1 MSILAGSPIG
11 AELLDRPDADP
22 AAVRLSLQN
31 IARANALFGGWS
43 ALRWGLRH
51 LLDGLAPATVTL
63 LDIGTGAGDLPRR
76 AERWALRRAIRL
88 RAIGVERHP
97 AAAILAAES
106 GLPTILG
113 CGSAIPLR
121 DGGVDIVTLSQV
133 AHHLAPEAL
142 ATVAREMTR
151 VARIGVVLADLRP
164 APWAGP
170 GYRVAGALLGFD
182 RYTVE
187 DGITSLRR
195 GYSRDSLAQQL
206 AVAGITP
213 RIAVRL
219 APRIVAVWRTDGGR
233 P

>member
-1 MSILAGSPIG
+1 MTLLAGSPIG
-11 AELLDRPDADP
+11 EELLDRPDADP
-22 AAVRLSLQN
+22 AAVRLSLLN

-43 ALRWGLRH
+43 ALRWGLRR
-51 LLDGLAPATVTL
+51 LLQPPAGRPVTL
-63 LDIGTGAGDLPRR
+63 LDIGTGAGDLPQRAQRWGARR
-76 AERWALRRAIRL
+76 GVILRTFGIERI
-88 RAIGVERHP
+88 P
-97 AAAILAAES
+97 AAAALAAES
-106 GLPTILG
+106 GLPTVLA
-113 CGSAIPLR
+113 CGSRIPMR
-121 DGGVDIVTLSQV
+121 DASVDIVTLSQV

-164 APWAGP
+164 AAWAGW
-170 GYRVAGALLGFD
+170 GYRLAGAVLGFD

-195 GYSRDSLAQQL
+195 GYSRESLAQQL
-206 AVAGITP
+206 AAAGITP

-219 APRIVAVWRTDGGR
+219 APRIVAVWRTDGGT

>member
-1 MSILAGSPIG
+1 MSALAGSPIG
-11 AELLDRPDADP
+11 EDLLDRPDADP

-43 ALRWGLRH
+43 AVRWGLRR
-51 LLDGLAPATVTL
+51 LLEGRASATLTL

-76 AERWALRRAIRL
+76 AERWARRRGVRL
-88 RAIGVERHP
+88 ECFGLERNP
-97 AAAILAAES
+97 TAASLAAETS
-106 GLPTILG
+106 MLTILG

-133 AHHLAPEAL
+133 AHHLAPDAL

-164 APWAGP
+164 AAWAGP

-195 GYSRDSLAQQL
+195 GYSRESLAQQL

-219 APRIVAVWRTDGGR
+219 APRIIAVWRTDGGR

>member
-164 APWAGP
+164 APWAGI

>member
-1 MSILAGSPIG
+1 VSVLAGSPIG
-11 AELLDRPDADP
+11 EELLDRPDADP

-51 LLDGLAPATVTL
+51 LLDGRAPTPVSL
-63 LDIGTGAGDLPRR
+63 LDVGTGAGDLPHR
-76 AERWALRRAIRL
+76 AERWARRRGIQL
-88 RAIGVERHP
+88 QGFGLERNP
-97 AAAILAAES
+97 SAASLAAETS
-106 GLPTILG
+106 LPTILG

-121 DGGVDIVTLSQV
+121 DRAVDIVTLSQV

-142 ATVAREMTR
+142 ATVVREMTR

-164 APWAGP
+164 AAWAGV
-170 GYRVAGALLGFD
+170 GYRLAGALLGFD

-195 GYSRDSLAQQL
+195 GYSRESLAQQL

-219 APRIVAVWRTDGGR
+219 APRIVAVWRTDGGS

>member
-97 AAAILAAES
+97 AAAVLAAES

-164 APWAGP
+164 APWAGL

>member
-1 MSILAGSPIG
+1 VSVLAGSSIG
-11 AELLDRPDADP
+11 EELLDRPDADP

-51 LLDGLAPATVTL
+51 LLDGLAPTTVTL

-76 AERWALRRAIRL
+76 AERWARRRGIRL
-88 RAIGVERHP
+88 QGFGLERNP
-97 AAAILAAES
+97 SAASLAAETS
-106 GLPTILG
+106 LPTILG

-164 APWAGP
+164 AAWAGL

-182 RYTVE
+182 RYTIE
-187 DGITSLRR
+187 DGVTSLRR
-195 GYSRDSLAQQL
+195 GYSRASLAHQL
-206 AVAGITP
+206 AAAGVTA

-219 APRIVAVWRTDGGR
+219 APRIVAVWRTNGDS